1 MRREKRIPDE
11 GRALVNHS
19 PAVWL
24 PFAIDI
30 GDFDYI
36 ENVPEPPPHGVVW
49 AHHLNAAPPAPS
61 PESTLCFAV
70 EHYFREDHEKR
81 MKAIK
86 RDGRLAYER
95 KKRRK
100 LMLALA

>member
-1 MRREKRIPDE
+1 MRRENKIADE
-11 GRALVNHS
+11 GHS
-19 PAVWL
+19 FGSHSTAACL
-24 PFAIDI
+24 PFTIDI
-30 GDFDYI
+30 RDFDYI
-36 ENVPEPPPHGVVW
+36 ENVPEPPPRGVVW

-95 KKRRK
+95 KKRR
-100 LMLALA
+100 